1 MPHPCRR
8 KQRGEITNPR
18 YGIAVSAVVGG
29 RFVLVD
35 LIGQGGAGSV
45 WRAWDER
52 VGAYCAAKIV
62 RAADAVALMRV
73 VREQGLR
80 PDHPHLLAPYAWIA
94 DDEQALIASE
104 LMAGG
109 SLATLITDQ
118 GPLPARYALEIVL
131 QLLDG
136 LAYLHD
142 QGVIHRD
149 VKPANILLAATGQQ
163 APHVRLGDFGIAMC
177 RDEPRLTKTGWA
189 VGTPG
194 YVAPEVL
201 LSGAPPSPAH
211 DVYAAGLVAIQLL
224 SGAEQPQPSR
234 AERRPPCPMPDGL
247 WRVLRKLCDPEPRNR
262 PATASMAHALVRG
275 VIEDIPVRLPALTA
289 DGDPVE
295 VFDVLP
301 ALPAGWGPAGRR
313 DVDGPS
319 TPSSGVDGPS
329 TPAESANQDEPG
341 ARDESALP
349 DLSAEPDAT
358 AHLATEVHQPPR
370 RPRVQR
376 GRRGAVLVAAG
387 AVLAAAG
394 AGAAA
399 FLTSGPARSRPAAPV
414 TVRDTSSPKGPVLTG
429 RSPDPKIAPGRSCP
443 FNYEATQAVAGDG
456 QVVVCTYQSGSRYVW
471 QPVTRKSPGAS

>member
-1 MPHPCRR
+1 M
-8 KQRGEITNPR
+8 
-18 YGIAVSAVVGG
+18 VGG

-80 PDHPHLLAPYAWIA
+80 PHHPHLLAPYAWIA
-94 DDEQALIASE
+94 DDDQALIASD

-118 GPLPARYALEIVL
+118 GALPARYAMEIVL

-136 LAYLHD
+136 LAYLHER
-142 QGVIHRD
+142 GVIHRD

-163 APHVRLGDFGIAMC
+163 APHIRLGDFGIAMS

-201 LSGAPPSPAH
+201 GSGAPPSPAH

-224 SGAEQPQPSR
+224 SGAEQPQPPQAAS
-234 AERRPPCPMPDGL
+234 RPPCTLPDGL
-247 WRVLRKLCDPEPRNR
+247 WEVLLQLGAVDPDTR
-262 PATASMAHALVRG
+262 PATAAKAQSLVQG
-275 VIEDIPVRLPALTA
+275 VLGDIPFRLPAITA
-289 DGDPVE
+289 DGDLVE

-301 ALPAGWGPAGRR
+301 ALPAGWGPAGPVTDLPARQ
-313 DVDGPS
+313 DAPAGQA
-319 TPSSGVDGPS
+319 
-329 TPAESANQDEPG
+329 TPAVTGTSTVPA
-341 ARDESALP
+341 AL
-349 DLSAEPDAT
+349 DTLAEPEAT
-358 AHLATEVHQPPR
+358 AHLAIEAREPAR
-370 RPRVQR
+370 RPGIPR

-387 AVLAAAG
+387 AVLAASAG
-394 AGAAA
+394 TTA
-399 FLTSGPARSRPAAPV
+399 FLASRAAPSQPTTPSRV
-414 TVRDTSSPKGPVLTG
+414 SSSPSAPVLTG
-429 RSPDPKIAPGRSCP
+429 GSPDPRIAAGRRCS
-443 FNYEATQAVAGDG
+443 FNYEATQAVAGNG
-456 QVVVCTYQSGSRYVW
+456 QVVVCVYQSGGHYVW
-471 QPVTRKSPGAS
+471 QPVAKQSPGAS